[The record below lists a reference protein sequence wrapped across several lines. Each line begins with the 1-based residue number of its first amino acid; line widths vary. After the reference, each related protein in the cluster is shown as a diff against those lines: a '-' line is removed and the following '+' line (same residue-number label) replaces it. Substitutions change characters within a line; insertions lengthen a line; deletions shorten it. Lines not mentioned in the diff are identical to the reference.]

1 MVLLAMQSSLP
12 PLAAAPV
19 WASTGKPADMAQ
31 LLANKYVV
39 LVFHTGPHHSVAARL
54 VRELAALQ
62 AAFAKLDCQL
72 MAVSTDS
79 VEALRAWGE
88 WEEDTSSLQAAS
100 FDQMPILSDAAGHLA
115 SAFGLLRHG
124 DGERAGYCNVVAI
137 LDRSTRLRYSSML
150 EAHTS
155 HDPKHILRKVAAFRA
170 VEAGTRLVMA
180 GSTGGT
186 NSIEAITVENDMDG
200 IAAFYRKKYGGGG
213 IQKPSQQSS
222 VSNGASASGVE
233 ARERAD
239 SKPQQESRGPEVKK
253 S

>member
-31 LLANKYVV
+31 LANKYVV

-54 VRELAALQ
+54 IRELASLQ

-100 FDQMPILSDAAGHLA
+100 FDTMPILSDAAGHLA

-222 VSNGASASGVE
+222 VSKGASATGVE